1 MGWQKRRLPRQA
13 PVRRGVQPIPIEAL
27 LNSKKTR
34 ALFVGHRHLFMCNFR
49 GEAYVYEILEPYS
62 DVKLMPKNSAL
73 YLAPYEY
80 QPILRFS
87 DRNNAF
93 IFVLAAAERFWL
105 FLGSRI
111 ILVRDDNGWR
121 ILALEGFIKFYVT
134 GCRETQRTDWMRC
147 TVMDAVLFV

>member
-1 MGWQKRRLPRQA
+1 MGWPKRRLPRQG

-34 ALFVGHRHLFMCNFR
+34 ALFVGHRHLLMCNFR
-49 GEAYVYEILEPYS
+49 GEAYGYEILEPYS

-73 YLAPYEY
+73 YLAPYAY

-93 IFVLAAAERFWL
+93 IFVLTRRREILVIF
-105 FLGSRI
+105 RI
-111 ILVRDDNGWR
+111 QNYLVRDDNGWR
-121 ILALEGFIKFYVT
+121 NFSS
-134 GCRETQRTDWMRC
+134 
-147 TVMDAVLFV
+147 